1 MLTDVLFQITAF
13 QRRPEK
19 LERMGTNAGACA
31 RRAATKTRLIVTW
44 DIITAAGVE
53 AIAHKDGVIVQ
64 LYALHLVLTIT
75 ESNGAIMELMTMDVG
90 WEIIA
95 QLSAPIPLLLP
106 HSPSIVPLKSFIA
119 GEDNMKTTAFQ

>member
-19 LERMGTNAGACA
+19 LERMETNAGACA

-53 AIAHKDGVIVQ
+53 AIAHRDGVIVQ
-64 LYALHLVLTIT
+64 LYALHLALTIT
-75 ESNGAIMELMTMDVG
+75 ESNGAIMVLMKMGVG

-95 QLSAPIPLLLP
+95 QLSALIPLLLL
-106 HSPSIVPLKSFIA
+106 PSNVEQLIFIV
-119 GEDNMKTTAFQ
+119 GEENMKTTAFQ

>member
-19 LERMGTNAGACA
+19 SERMGMNAGACA
-31 RRAATKTRLIVTW
+31 RRAATKMRLIVTW

-64 LYALHLVLTIT
+64 LYAQHHVHMRT
-75 ESNGAIMELMTMDVG
+75 ESNGAIVELMKTDVG
-90 WEIIA
+90 WETIA
-95 QLSAPIPLLLP
+95 QLSALIPLLLL
-106 HSPSIVPLKSFIA
+106 PSNVEQLSFIA
-119 GEDNMKTTAFQ
+119 GEENMKTTAFQ